1 MKKRIGSKLYDTEK
15 GVPVLPEK
23 NLFKQ
28 ANKRTFYL
36 FDGKQIT
43 PLTFDEAA
51 DMIRGAGDP
60 DLEKYLEVKATAR
73 GCVSI
78 GVVTADRFHKLEQ
91 YARREGRSMKS
102 IIESFIDSLP
112 EE

>member
-23 NLFKQ
+23 NLYKQ

-36 FDGKQIT
+36 YDGKQIT
-43 PLTFDEAA
+43 PLTFEEAA

-60 DLEKYLEVKATAR
+60 DLEKYLEVKVTAR
-73 GCVSI
+73 GCVSV
-78 GVVTADRFHKLEQ
+78 GVVTTDHYHKLEQ

-112 EE
+112 EA

>member
-15 GVPVLPEK
+15 GILILPEK

-60 DLEKYLEVKATAR
+60 DLEKYLEIKPSNR
-73 GCVSI
+73 GCATLA
-78 GVVTADRFHKLEQ
+78 VTIDRYYKLENI
-91 YARREGRSMKS
+91 AKSCGVSMKS